1 MKRLKTRL
9 LCISALSFFFTTGF
23 NINSLTD
30 IVPCELLTSEQV
42 ETVLPGHDGGFTAM
56 SGGSL
61 MKGVDSYQC
70 SYSDEEYNLLTVIVH
85 VAADA
90 ENFDW
95 VRPKSGIIKSMHKN
109 AIDLNIGDGGW
120 LYGNPDDMQLK
131 ASKGYTVIELEL
143 MSPNAGEKGD
153 ALVELAK
160 VLINKI

>member
-1 MKRLKTRL
+1 MKRLLQYSVLFVIPL
-9 LCISALSFFFTTGF
+9 LFSFTIGF
-23 NINSLTD
+23 HNAD

-42 ETVLPGHDGGFTAM
+42 ETVLPGHDDGFTAA

-70 SYSDEEYNLLTVIVH
+70 SYSDEDYNLLTVIVH
-85 VAADA
+85 VAVDK

-95 VRPKSGIIKSMHKN
+95 IKPKPKVIKEIHKN
-109 AIDLNIGDGGW
+109 VKDLNIGDGGW
-120 LYGNPDDMQLK
+120 LFGSPDDMQLK
-131 ASKGYTVIELEL
+131 ASKGFTVLELEL

-160 VLINKI
+160 ILMKKL